1 MAAQQIPVILGFDY
15 QTIERSR
22 TDAYNLLAPDFR
34 REYEDDTTKNVIPQA
49 RERQI
54 ISQVNVVGVGVLDAH
69 RDSGSVMVFM
79 NRVLTD
85 KTKQPLYDGS
95 RLRVDYQKVG
105 QRLADQG
112 HHPDVGVSAHL
123 VPASA
128 SRNERAHRSTS
139 WASTCLRIARIRR
152 RPSSGVCASAASM
165 ESLTPS
171 R

>member
-1 MAAQQIPVILGFDY
+1 MGRLRARLVVLVGIVLAAALIALGGMGGTLYWNRVERVGEQQARAELPQLAAQQIPIILGFDY

-49 RERQI
+49 RMRQI
-54 ISQVNVVGVGVLDAH
+54 VSQVNVVGVGMLDAH

-95 RLRVDYQKVG
+95 RLRVDYEKVG
-105 QRLADQG
+105 RD
-112 HHPDVGVSAHL
+112 
-123 VPASA
+123 
-128 SRNERAHRSTS
+128 
-139 WASTCLRIARIRR
+139 WRIKDI
-152 RPSSGVCASAASM
+152 
-165 ESLTPS
+165 TPI
-171 R
+171 

>member
-1 MAAQQIPVILGFDY
+1 MGRLGARLAVLVGIVFAAALVALGGVGGALYWNRVERVGEQQARTELPQLAAEQIPVILGFDY

-22 TDAYNLLAPDFR
+22 TEAYNLLAPDFR

-54 ISQVNVVGVGVLDAH
+54 ISQVNVVGVGVLDVN

-105 QRLADQG
+105 RD
-112 HHPDVGVSAHL
+112 
-123 VPASA
+123 
-128 SRNERAHRSTS
+128 
-139 WASTCLRIARIRR
+139 WRIKDI
-152 RPSSGVCASAASM
+152 
-165 ESLTPS
+165 TPM
-171 R
+171 

>member
-1 MAAQQIPVILGFDY
+1 VGVVFAAALVALGGVGGTLYWNRVERVGEQQARAVLPQLATEQIPVILGFDY

-22 TDAYNLLAPDFR
+22 TEAYNLLAPDFR

-69 RDSGSVMVFM
+69 RNSGSVMVFM

-105 QRLADQG
+105 
-112 HHPDVGVSAHL
+112 PD
-123 VPASA
+123 
-128 SRNERAHRSTS
+128 
-139 WASTCLRIARIRR
+139 WRIKDI
-152 RPSSGVCASAASM
+152 
-165 ESLTPS
+165 TPM
-171 R
+171 